1 MRANLLAAVVA
12 SLILLSAAHTGAT
25 GSHGGHHGSGEN
37 NVDKTTISNKNHDN
51 NSNNNVNNL
60 SNNNNNAS
68 ANTSRS
74 NSKASARASADA
86 NAASG
91 SGDGGSSEVSVDG
104 DDESPASSAAAVYI
118 TTSDDTCMGSSSGGG
133 QAESFG
139 FSVGAA
145 WTDSNCIMLKNA
157 RELKAQGHHKAAK
170 ARLCMD
176 EDNAMAFELAGEP
189 CPRALP
195 STQAAI
201 AKLRAADPSYVAA
214 GEPAAQLAMLGD
226 GHGVA
231 GAVADAVSGGGGDD
245 APQLGDLLAMVQS
258 AVQHAAAALSAAA
271 ADDAPDLY
279 EDLYGIE

>member
-1 MRANLLAAVVA
+1 MRANLLAAVAA

-25 GSHGGHHGSGEN
+25 GTHGGYHGSGGN
-37 NVDKTTISNKNHDN
+37 SVNKTTISNKNHDN
-51 NSNNNVNNL
+51 NSNNNINNR
-60 SNNNNNAS
+60 SNSNNNAS

-74 NSKASARASADA
+74 DSEASAHASADA

-91 SGDGGSSEVSVDG
+91 SGGSDGGSSEVSVDG
-104 DDESPASSAAAVYI
+104 DDESPASSAAAVYV

-133 QAESFG
+133 QGESFG

-189 CPRALP
+189 CPRVLP
-195 STQAAI
+195 STQTAL

-231 GAVADAVSGGGGDD
+231 SAVADGGGDD
-245 APQLGDLLAMVQS
+245 SPQLGDLLAMVQS

-271 ADDAPDLY
+271 ADGPPDLY
-279 EDLYGIE
+279 EELYGIE